1 MRSLRF
7 TRNDILFNGCV
18 LIYLSISLVIVVVS
32 VSKAEC
38 GQVLGSE
45 QVPVHAVVN
54 TIFQSSINP
63 AIIELHEWG
72 QKILLSEG
80 CVKISITSNTPFT
93 IYFRTA
99 SPDGNIRNGY
109 SSLDTFYIILPSGSP
124 QPSVN
129 DPRWMSGAMLNS
141 YTETSDSR
149 YMYERSIYIKAIKD
163 NPPYGMKDYTD
174 TVTITAKDRNGN
186 ASIMQFQVIYRQQ

>member
-1 MRSLRF
+1 MRLLRF

-32 VSKAEC
+32 VSQAEY
-38 GQVLGSE
+38 GQVLDSKDIN
-45 QVPVHAVVN
+45 VHAVVN

-63 AIIELHEWG
+63 KIIELHEWG
-72 QKILLSEG
+72 QKILFSEG

>member
-1 MRSLRF
+1 MKYSQRAFLVM
-7 TRNDILFNGCV
+7 TALILIGVF
-18 LIYLSISLVIVVVS
+18 ISG
-32 VSKAEC
+32 AEC
-38 GQVLGSE
+38 GQALDIKQITVN
-45 QVPVHAVVN
+45 AVVN

-63 AIIELHEWG
+63 KIIELHEQG
-72 QKILLSEG
+72 HKILLGEG
-80 CVKISITSNTPFT
+80 CVTVSIISNTPFT
-93 IYFRTA
+93 VYFRTA
-99 SPDGNIRNGY
+99 NPDGNISNGS

-129 DPRWMSGAMLNS
+129 DPRWMNGAMLNS

-149 YMYERSIYIKAIKD
+149 NMYEKNIYIKAIKE
-163 NPPYGMKDYTD
+163 NPPYGFKDYTD

>member
-1 MRSLRF
+1 MKYSQRAFLVMMAM
-7 TRNDILFNGCV
+7 ILTVVF
-18 LIYLSISLVIVVVS
+18 ISQ
-32 VSKAEC
+32 AEC
-38 GQVLGSE
+38 GEVLDSKDIN
-45 QVPVHAVVN
+45 VRAVVN

-63 AIIELHEWG
+63 KIIELHEWG
-72 QKILLSEG
+72 QKILFSEG

>member
-1 MRSLRF
+1 MRLLRF

-32 VSKAEC
+32 VSQAEY
-38 GQVLGSE
+38 GQVLDSKDIN
-45 QVPVHAVVN
+45 VRAVVN

-72 QKILLSEG
+72 QKILFSEG

-129 DPRWMSGAMLNS
+129 DPWWMKGAILNA
-141 YTETSDSR
+141 YTETSNNNI
-149 YMYERSIYIKAIKD
+149 YEKSIYVKAIKD

>member
-1 MRSLRF
+1 M
-7 TRNDILFNGCV
+7 
-18 LIYLSISLVIVVVS
+18 VS
-32 VSKAEC
+32 VSQAEY
-38 GQVLGSE
+38 GQVLDSKDIN
-45 QVPVHAVVN
+45 VRAVVN

-63 AIIELHEWG
+63 KIIELHEWG
-72 QKILLSEG
+72 QKILFSEG

-129 DPRWMSGAMLNS
+129 DPWWMKGAILNA
-141 YTETSDSR
+141 YTETSNNNI
-149 YMYERSIYIKAIKD
+149 YEKSIYVKAIKD

-174 TVTITAKDRNGN
+174 MVTITAKDNN
-186 ASIMQFQVIYRQQ
+186 SSSIIMQFQVVYRQR

>member
-1 MRSLRF
+1 MKYSQRDFLVM
-7 TRNDILFNGCV
+7 TALILIGVF
-18 LIYLSISLVIVVVS
+18 ISG
-32 VSKAEC
+32 AEC
-38 GQVLGSE
+38 GQALDIKQITVN
-45 QVPVHAVVN
+45 AVVN

-63 AIIELHEWG
+63 KIIELHEQG
-72 QKILLSEG
+72 HKILLGEG
-80 CVKISITSNTPFT
+80 CVKISIVSNTAFAV
-93 IYFRTA
+93 YFKTA
-99 SPDGNIRNGY
+99 NPDGNISNGY

-124 QPSVN
+124 PPSVN

>member
-1 MRSLRF
+1 
-7 TRNDILFNGCV
+7 V

-38 GQVLGSE
+38 GQVLDSKD
-45 QVPVHAVVN
+45 VTVHAVVN

-63 AIIELHEWG
+63 KIIELHEVG
-72 QKILLSEG
+72 QKILFSEG
-80 CVKISITSNTPFT
+80 CVTLSITSNTPFT

-99 SPDGNIRNGY
+99 NPDGNIRNGY

-124 QPSVN
+124 QPLIN
-129 DPRWMSGAMLNS
+129 DLRWISGATLNS
-141 YTETSDSR
+141 YTETSNSR

-163 NPPYGMKDYTD
+163 NPPYGKKQYTD
-174 TVTITAKDRNGN
+174 TVTITAKDGNGN

>member
-1 MRSLRF
+1 MRLLRF

-32 VSKAEC
+32 VSQAEY
-38 GQVLGSE
+38 GQVLDSKDIN
-45 QVPVHAVVN
+45 VRAVVN

-63 AIIELHEWG
+63 KIIELHEWG
-72 QKILLSEG
+72 QKILFSEG

-129 DPRWMSGAMLNS
+129 DPWWMKGAILNA
-141 YTETSDSR
+141 YTETSNNNI
-149 YMYERSIYIKAIKD
+149 YEKSIYVKAIKD

-174 TVTITAKDRNGN
+174 MVTITAKDNN
-186 ASIMQFQVIYRQQ
+186 SSSIIMQFQVVYRQR